1 MRSTLSAMNWQ
12 RGLLLAGIQLAVAVP
27 LILMTEA
34 RDAQFLLD
42 RAESTA
48 EARMEEAPTKPATAS
63 PAPAKEDAEQASVTV
78 SFNPC
83 TMWTHY
89 PPQDYVVQFANLP
102 AFVLTQWRVPCPSRW
117 SLSGM
122 LGAGSTW
129 PQTPLSL
136 VWQKQVDLG
145 LALLIAIQWFFIG
158 GFPLVRPRRWWWEPG
173 AFITLCAVAAFVLVL
188 IPVIGALSKLPMLFA
203 ALAWL
208 FWFGLAIWK
217 GLRLGWR
224 LAARRRIHAD

>member
-1 MRSTLSAMNWQ
+1 M
-12 RGLLLAGIQLAVAVP
+12 LAGIHLAVVVP
-27 LILMTEA
+27 LILMTEV
-34 RDAQFLLD
+34 RDAQFLRD

-48 EARMEEAPTKPATAS
+48 EAQREEASKALASAS
-63 PAPAKEDAEQASVTV
+63 PAPAKEDAEQEAVTV
-78 SFNPC
+78 NFSPC
-83 TMWTHY
+83 AMWTHY

-145 LALLIAIQWFFIG
+145 LALLIAIQWFLVG
-158 GFPLVRPRRWWWEPG
+158 GFPLIRPRRWWWEPG
-173 AFITLCAVAAFVLVL
+173 AFITLCTVAAFVLVL
-188 IPVIGALSKLPMLFA
+188 IPGIGALSKLPMLFA
-203 ALAWL
+203 LPAWL
-208 FWFGLAIWK
+208 FWFGLLVWK

-224 LAARRRIHAD
+224 LAARRMSHAR

>member
-1 MRSTLSAMNWQ
+1 
-12 RGLLLAGIQLAVAVP
+12 LLAGIHLTVAVP

-34 RDAQFLLD
+34 RDAQFLRD

-48 EARMEEAPTKPATAS
+48 EAQREEAAKALAPAS
-63 PAPAKEDAEQASVTV
+63 PAPAKEDAEQESVAFT
-78 SFNPC
+78 FDPC
-83 TMWTHY
+83 TMWVNY

-145 LALLIAIQWFFIG
+145 LAQLIAIQWFFIG
-158 GFPLVRPRRWWWEPG
+158 GFPLACPKQWWWEPG
-173 AFITLCAVAAFVLVL
+173 AFITLCTVTAFVLLL
-188 IPVIGALSKLPMLFA
+188 IPGTGALSRLPMLLA

-208 FWFGLAIWK
+208 YWLVLLLWK
-217 GLRLGWR
+217 GLRLAWR
-224 LAARRRIHAD
+224 LATRRMVHAD